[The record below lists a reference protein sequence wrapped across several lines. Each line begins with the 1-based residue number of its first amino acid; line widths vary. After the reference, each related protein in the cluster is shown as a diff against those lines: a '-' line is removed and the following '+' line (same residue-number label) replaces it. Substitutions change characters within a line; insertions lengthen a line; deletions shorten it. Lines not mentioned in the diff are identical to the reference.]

1 MKREAE
7 TICNDA
13 RVAIARLAEPRY
25 ATAPGD
31 EAQAYEALCRVAAAL
46 GWSDDERGPLGRA
59 ITRGAR
65 VLIKPNFVLHANQGG
80 GGIEPLVTD
89 PALVRAA
96 VRAALEAG
104 AARVMVGD
112 APVQGCDFDHLLAA
126 TALGDWSARLI
137 EAEPRFA
144 GIYDFRRTTCVFVD
158 GVRVASE
165 DLQAEDRFALFDLA
179 GESLLEPVTDD
190 RASFRVTCYDPRL
203 MARTHAPGRH
213 QYLVAKDVLEADV
226 VINLPKLK
234 THKKAGVTCALK
246 NLIGING
253 NKEYLPHHRVGG
265 AGSGGDCYPGRSF
278 VKRATEYALDRQN
291 GARSV
296 LSSKLWHDTA
306 ENLSRLATRTGD
318 ELGVEGSWSGNDTVW
333 RTGLDLN
340 RILLYGRSDATM
352 SDTPQ
357 RRVLHIVDAV
367 VAGQGNGPLSPD
379 PLPLNLIAA
388 GSNAAAVDHVG
399 AHLLGYDPARVAIVR
414 EAFGEFRWP
423 ICSFQSSAVMIAGD
437 LGEGRAD
444 ELLPACALP
453 AVNYPAGWRDAA
465 RQRVAPQARPM
476 SASQQ
481 L

>member
-1 MKREAE
+1 MTGIAS
-7 TICNDA
+7 TTQSDA
-13 RVAIARLAEPRY
+13 RVAIARLMEPRY
-25 ATAPGD
+25 ATSPAD
-31 EAQAYEALCRVAAAL
+31 EAEAYLALRRAAMAL
-46 GWSDDERGPLGRA
+46 DWNDDERGPLGRVIA
-59 ITRGAR
+59 KGAR
-65 VLIKPNFVLHANQGG
+65 VLIKPNFVLHANQGS
-80 GGIEPLVTD
+80 GGIEPLITH
-89 PALVRAA
+89 PSLVRAV

-112 APVQGCDFDHLLAA
+112 APVQGCDFDHLLEA
-126 TALGDWSARLI
+126 TGLGEWSRRLMTT
-137 EAEPRFA
+137 EPRFA
-144 GIYDFRRTTCVFVD
+144 GIHDFRRTTCVFVD

-190 RASFRVTCYDPRL
+190 RASFRVTCYDPQL

-253 NKEYLPHHRVGG
+253 NKEYLPHHRLGG
-265 AGSGGDCYPGRSF
+265 SARGGDCYPGSSL
-278 VKRATEYALDRQN
+278 VKRAVEYALDRQN
-291 GARSV
+291 GSRSH
-296 LSSKLWHDTA
+296 LTTRLWHDAA
-306 ENLSRLATRTGD
+306 ENLNRLAVRAGD
-318 ELGVEGSWSGNDTVW
+318 QVSVEGSWSGNDTVW

-340 RILLYGRSDATM
+340 RILLYGRTDATM
-352 SDTPQ
+352 SDTPL

-367 VAGQGNGPLSPD
+367 VAGQGDGPLNPD
-379 PLPLNLIAA
+379 PLPLGLILM

-399 AHLLGYDPARVAIVR
+399 AHLLGYEPSRVPIVR
-414 EAFGEFRWP
+414 EAFGQFRWP
-423 ICSFQSSAVMIAGD
+423 IAAFQSTDVNITGD

-444 ELLPACALP
+444 ELLPARDLP

-465 RQRVAPQARPM
+465 RETIAPHLARAT
-476 SASQQ
+476 SANR
-481 L
+481 